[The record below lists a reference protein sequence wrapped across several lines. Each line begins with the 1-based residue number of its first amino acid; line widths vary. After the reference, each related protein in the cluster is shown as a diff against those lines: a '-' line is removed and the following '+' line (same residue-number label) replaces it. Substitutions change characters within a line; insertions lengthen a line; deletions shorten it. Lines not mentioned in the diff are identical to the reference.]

1 MKTDNLHNK
10 NGSPQASD
18 ESSSRFLS
26 LGLIKNYWLWE
37 IDAHSIYTYC
47 SPTVFEMLG
56 YFPEEILGKTPF
68 DLMVS
73 EVKAKLMALLGQ
85 IINNREPIIRLENS
99 SIHKN
104 ESIILIETNGVPFYN
119 SEGDFMGYRGI
130 SQDITKY
137 DQTEKALRESQ
148 SRLEHATSLANLGI
162 WEFDSVRNGFILDD
176 WFYSLIGTSVKEQGK
191 FVSREDFYEKFIHPD
206 DRKATMEMVQK
217 ARISG
222 DFSLSMEHR
231 TSRFDGEV
239 HYIYARF
246 VFQKDEEGNN
256 RMKYGVN
263 QDITIMKKAELE
275 LREANAAKDKFFSIL
290 AHDLRGPLSSF
301 VGVTEMLSEDI
312 LTMGKVE
319 IKDIIDSMKK
329 SATNIYSLL
338 ENLLEWSRLMRNRMD
353 FTPEKFNLKNKI
365 EACIGILSENAN
377 KKRIEMEINIPV
389 DIEVV
394 ADSHMFDGIIRNLVS
409 NAIKFTPVGG
419 KITVRTDFES
429 DQSIK
434 ISISDTGI
442 GIPPELISK
451 LFILN
456 EMTCR
461 SGTEG
466 EASSGLGLLLIK
478 EFVEKH
484 GGKIWVE
491 SEVDSGSTFCFTI
504 PRSDKTI

>member
-1 MKTDNLHNK
+1 
-10 NGSPQASD
+10 
-18 ESSSRFLS
+18 
-26 LGLIKNYWLWE
+26 
-37 IDAHSIYTYC
+37 
-47 SPTVFEMLG
+47 MLG

-137 DQTEKALRESQ
+137 DQTKKALSESQ
-148 SRLEHATSLANLGI
+148 SRLEHATNLANLGI
-162 WEFDSVRNGFILDD
+162 WEFDSIRNGFILDD
-176 WFYSLIGTSVKEQGK
+176 WFYSLFGTSVKEQGK

-222 DFSLSMEHR
+222 DSSLSMEHR

-263 QDITIMKKAELE
+263 QDITTMKKAELE

-301 VGVTEMLSEDI
+301 VGATEMLSEDI

-365 EACIGILSENAN
+365 EACTGVLSENAG
-377 KKRIEMEINIPV
+377 KKRIEMEINIP
-389 DIEVV
+389 DDLEVV
-394 ADSHMFDGIIRNLVS
+394 ADNHMFDGIIRNLVS

-419 KITVRTDFES
+419 KVTLTTDFES

-451 LFILN
+451 LFIFN

-504 PRSDKTI
+504 PRSDKPSKKFTVLNILILNN